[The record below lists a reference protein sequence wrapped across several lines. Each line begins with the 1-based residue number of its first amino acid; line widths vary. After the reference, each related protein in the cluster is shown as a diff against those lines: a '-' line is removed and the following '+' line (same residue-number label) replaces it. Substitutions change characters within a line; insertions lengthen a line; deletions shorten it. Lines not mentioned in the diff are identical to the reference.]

1 MTSPRITNLPSMAEM
16 LDLERLDRDLYR
28 GVNEVP
34 DNERTTLYGGQV
46 AAQAL
51 RAAGLTVPDG
61 RYPHSLH
68 GYFLRPGRRD
78 VPVIFNVDRDRD
90 GRSFSARR
98 VAALQEGEV
107 IFDLTASFHVQRE
120 GVEFTMAIRA
130 GLPAPHECPTEPYAG
145 NFPNAEARLVPPF
158 RVTSLGHNVS
168 PTMWVK
174 IGEDLGDDRL
184 AHCCA
189 LAYLSDIGSGFG
201 SVETA
206 HIPIGGASLD
216 HAMWFRAP
224 IRADDWC
231 LLDLAPWMA
240 GGSRGLYTG
249 TIHAAD
255 GTLGVAIA
263 QELLLRPDAM

>member
-1 MTSPRITNLPSMAEM
+1 VTESRYINLPSMAEM

-51 RAAGLTVPDG
+51 QAAGLTVAGD
-61 RYPHSLH
+61 RFPHSLH

-78 VPVIFNVDRDRD
+78 LPVVFRVDRDRD

-107 IFDLTASFHVQRE
+107 IFDLTASFHIVRD
-120 GVEFTMAIRA
+120 GVEYTMPIRSE
-130 GLPAPHECPTEPYAG
+130 LPAPKDCPSEPYAG

-158 RVTSLGHNVS
+158 RQTSLGHNVS
-168 PTMWVK
+168 PLMWVK
-174 IGEDLGDDRL
+174 IGENLGEDRL

-201 SVETA
+201 SLETA

-231 LLDLAPWMA
+231 LLDLKAWMA

-249 TIHAAD
+249 TIHSAD
-255 GTLGVAIA
+255 ATLGVAIA
-263 QELLLRPDAM
+263 QELLLRPEAM